1 MSDIAVQ
8 IKEQVYQVNFPR
20 YVAGTIGSG
29 SVAWNDVTGKP
40 ATFTPSAHTHP
51 IADVTNLQT
60 SLDAKAASSH
70 GHAIG
75 DVSGLQTAL
84 DGKSATGHGH
94 SISDVTGLQTALD
107 SKAGSTHAGAH
118 VTGGADKIRDASASQ
133 DGLMTTAQASKLDG
147 IQSGAE
153 VNVNADWNAATGDA
167 AILNKPAT
175 FPPSTHGHSISD
187 VSGLQTAL
195 DGKSATGHGH
205 VIADVS
211 GLQTALDGKAA
222 SVHTHAIADVTGLQT
237 ILDDADGTKL
247 NQATIKLVRKST
259 AGTITKGQVVYIV
272 GSQGTHLTVELADA
286 DSEATAAT
294 TIGVAMGNIT
304 STVDGYIIVQ
314 GYLNGLSNLPT
325 ASFTEGAALWLSQ
338 TSGGWTT
345 TRPTQPAHGVFLG
358 WVVTS
363 SNGSA
368 GRAYIKIING
378 QELDELH
385 DVLITSPADDQVLT
399 YEAAT
404 GLWKNK
410 TPTGGGGGGITN
422 EQSIVNALIFG

>member
-8 IKEQVYQVNFPR
+8 IKEQVFQINFPR
-20 YVAGTIGSG
+20 YVAGTTGTGG

-60 SLDAKAASSH
+60 SLDAKAASVH

-107 SKAGSTHAGAH
+107 
-118 VTGGADKIRDASASQ
+118 
-133 DGLMTTAQASKLDG
+133 
-147 IQSGAE
+147 
-153 VNVNADWNAATGDA
+153 
-167 AILNKPAT
+167 
-175 FPPSTHGHSISD
+175 
-187 VSGLQTAL
+187 
-195 DGKSATGHGH
+195 GKSATGHGH
-205 VIADVS
+205 VIADVTGLQTALDGKAATSHGHSISDVS

-237 ILDDADGTKL
+237 LLDDANGTKL
-247 NQATIKLVRKST
+247 NQATVKLVRKST

-304 STVDGYIIVQ
+304 STVEGYIIVQ
-314 GYLNGLSNLPT
+314 GFLDGLSNLPT
-325 ASFTEGAALWLSQ
+325 ASFTDGAALWLSQ
-338 TSGGWTT
+338 TSGGWIT

-358 WVVTS
+358 WVVS
-363 SNGSA
+363 ASNGSS
-368 GRAYIKIING
+368 GRAYIKVING
-378 QELDELH
+378 QELEELH
-385 DVLITSPADDQVLT
+385 DVLITSPTNDQVLT
-399 YEAAT
+399 YET
-404 GLWKNK
+404 SSGLWKNK
-410 TPTGGGGGGITN
+410 TPSGITN
-422 EQSIVNALIFG
+422 GQSIVNALIFG